1 MSKDKPSLLA
11 YIENGDEDFDLVSDE
26 YLNVRILWSESEPEF
41 VELVNEPGLP
51 APEFEKPESVT
62 SVSFRV
68 VSLNAELEGEAIVLK
83 VDIAGQKETIY
94 RIHPDEF
101 KVKNK
106 YITGIG
112 DLGGRN

>member
-11 YIENGDEDFDLVSDE
+11 YIENENEDFDLVSEE
-26 YLNVRILWSESEPEF
+26 YFNIRVGWSEAEPDL

-51 APEFEKPESVT
+51 APAFEKPESVT

-68 VSLNAELEGEAIVLK
+68 ISLSAEIKGETIVLT
-83 VDIAGQKETIY
+83 VDIAGQTEKVF

-101 KVKNK
+101 KDKKK
-106 YITGIG
+106 YITGGGNIG
-112 DLGGRN
+112 SKN